1 MNAQPQPDDA
11 LQAHEIAAIFPLIQG
26 HDFDELCADIERHG
40 LREPIWLYEGKILD
54 GRNRYEACQ
63 ITGTAVQTRTYDG
76 DDPVGFVLSLNLHRR
91 HLTESQRGMV
101 AASIANLPVGRP
113 DNSANLQSS
122 SLSRADAAKK
132 LNVSE
137 RTVNTAKKVQEH
149 GTPELIDSVN
159 QGRVS
164 VSAAA
169 DVATLPKAE
178 QAELIAKGEHQILAA
193 AKQIREQKSAARR
206 EQNSSVAATKMQ
218 PTSGTYSTIVIDPPW
233 NVQKIERDNRPN
245 QTNELDYPTMSLDE
259 LVAFGEIVNGCAS
272 EHAHLFMWTTQKW
285 LPPAIDLLKAWDWK
299 YVLAMVW
306 HKNGGPQPFGLPQYN
321 CEFCLYARKGSPEF
335 ADVKAFN
342 TCFNAPRR
350 EHSRKPNEFYAL
362 IKRVTHDGRIDIFS
376 REKRDGFAQYG
387 NEAGKFSVA
396 SSKTVAESAAA

>member
-1 MNAQPQPDDA
+1 MSAQHLPA
-11 LQAHEIAAIFPLIQG
+11 VELRAHEIAAIFPLIQG

-91 HLTESQRGMV
+91 HLGTSQRSMI
-101 AASIANLPVGRP
+101 AASIANLAHGGDRETEQA
-113 DNSANLQSS
+113 ANLRLGSVSQ
-122 SLSRADAAKK
+122 ATAAER

-137 RTVNTAKKVQEH
+137 RNVTTAKKVQEH
-149 GTPELIDSVN
+149 GAPELIDSVN

-169 DVATLPKAE
+169 DVATLPVGE
-178 QAELIAKGEHQILAA
+178 QVELVAKGEHEILAA
-193 AKQIREQKSAARR
+193 AKQIREQKSVARR
-206 EQNSSVAATKMQ
+206 EQNRSVAAVKMQ

-259 LVAFGEIVNGCAS
+259 LVKFGEIVNGCAAD
-272 EHAHLFMWTTQKW
+272 HAHLFMWTTQKW
-285 LPPAIDLLKAWDWK
+285 LPPAIELLKAWDWK
-299 YVLAMVW
+299 YVLTMVW

-321 CEFCLYARKGSPEF
+321 CEFCLYARRGSPEF

-350 EHSRKPNEFYAL
+350 EHSRKPDEFYDL

-376 REKRDGFAQYG
+376 REQREGFAQYG
-387 NEAGKFSVA
+387 NEASKFTGDLVNG
-396 SSKTVAESAAA
+396 